1 MISPPRLVPSIE
13 SITPDRESTTRR
25 QSRRIKTDVINSPTW
40 RTKGLPRI
48 TRIARMIANTLEK
61 GPESSGGAPLRGGR
75 AFTRRSG
82 SRTEPSLSC
91 IPNHRDR
98 DCALSGSSA
107 QRVHHV
113 VILQY
118 TESNLRAFVI
128 FTARSLRERCEWEAA
143 SGL

>member
-13 SITPDRESTTRR
+13 SITPDRERTTRR
-25 QSRRIKTDVINSPTW
+25 QSRMIKTDVINSPTW

-61 GPESSGGAPLRGGR
+61 APESSGGARLRGKG
-75 AFTRRSG
+75 FTRRSG
-82 SRTEPSLSC
+82 STTEPSLSC
-91 IPNHRDR
+91 IPNHGDR

-113 VILQY
+113 VIPQY

-128 FTARSLRERCEWEAA
+128 FTARSLRERCEWGTAI
-143 SGL
+143 GL